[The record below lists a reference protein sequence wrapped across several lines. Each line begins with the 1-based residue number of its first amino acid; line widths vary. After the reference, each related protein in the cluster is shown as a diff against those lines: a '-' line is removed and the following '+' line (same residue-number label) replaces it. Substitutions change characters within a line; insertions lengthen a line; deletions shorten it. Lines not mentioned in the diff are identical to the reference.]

1 MSADNV
7 KPWDIVWCSKAEYLA
22 EKQSYK
28 GKSEILHQNC
38 QGGLN
43 TPCDVKKLIEL
54 CNNWWVGF
62 NFKI

>member
-28 GKSEILHQNC
+28 GISEILHQNC

-43 TPCDVKKLIEL
+43 APCDVKKLIEL
-54 CNNWWVGF
+54 CNN
-62 NFKI
+62 